1 MASVGQGRDIIR
13 ATGRDHY
20 SLSVTWWDRWLGSS
34 DQVSSSRTVSALS
47 LGSVGAKLVACAS
60 GQ

>member
-1 MASVGQGRDIIR
+1 MGQGRDIIR

-20 SLSVTWWDRWLGSS
+20 SLCVTWWDRWLGSG
-34 DQVSSSRTVSALS
+34 DQVARSRTVSAES
-47 LGSVGAKLVACAS
+47 LGSVGAKHPACAS